1 MLSATTTARRGDEGV
16 YRQITHT
23 LWSIVYLLGEC
34 KWVCDYGVM
43 TKWIVALL
51 SGLTLAVAQ
60 PAPSAAAKEVL
71 AASDALKQAMMKK
84 DAAAL
89 QKLLHEDLTYSHSN
103 ARLQDKADVVKVT
116 MGNTT
121 IEAMDFSD
129 VTVRVYGA
137 TALIRANVDIRN
149 STGGKS
155 TTSHI
160 NVLFVWLK
168 GPGGWQLVGRQA
180 TQVSPPTTP

>member
-1 MLSATTTARRGDEGV
+1 
-16 YRQITHT
+16 
-23 LWSIVYLLGEC
+23 
-34 KWVCDYGVM
+34 M
-43 TKWIVALL
+43 TKWIVVFL

-60 PAPSAAAKEVL
+60 PAPRAAAKEVL

-84 DAAAL
+84 DAGAL
-89 QKLLHEDLTYSHSN
+89 QKLLHEGLTYSHSN

-116 MGNTT
+116 MGATI

-129 VTVRVYGA
+129 LTVRVYGA

>member
-1 MLSATTTARRGDEGV
+1 MA
-16 YRQITHT
+16 
-23 LWSIVYLLGEC
+23 
-34 KWVCDYGVM
+34 
-43 TKWIVALL
+43 KWIVVFL

-60 PAPSAAAKEVL
+60 SAPDAATKEVL

-84 DAAAL
+84 DAAGL
-89 QKLLHEDLTYSHSN
+89 QKFLHEDLTYSHSN
-103 ARLQDKADVVKVT
+103 ARLQNKADVVKAT
-116 MGNTT
+116 TGQTT

-129 VTVRVYGA
+129 VGVRVYGT
-137 TALIRANVDIRN
+137 TALIRANVDMRN
-149 STGGKS
+149 STDGKS

-168 GPGGWQLVGRQA
+168 GPGGWQLVARQA

>member
-1 MLSATTTARRGDEGV
+1 MA
-16 YRQITHT
+16 
-23 LWSIVYLLGEC
+23 
-34 KWVCDYGVM
+34 
-43 TKWIVALL
+43 
-51 SGLTLAVAQ
+51 LAVAQ
-60 PAPSAAAKEVL
+60 PAPSAAVKEVL

-84 DAAAL
+84 DAGAL
-89 QKLLHEDLTYSHSN
+89 QKLLHEGLTYSHSN

-116 MGNTT
+116 MGATI

-129 VTVRVYGA
+129 LTVRVYGA

>member
-1 MLSATTTARRGDEGV
+1 
-16 YRQITHT
+16 
-23 LWSIVYLLGEC
+23 
-34 KWVCDYGVM
+34 M

-51 SGLTLAVAQ
+51 SGLTLAA
-60 PAPSAAAKEVL
+60 APPDPAAAKEVL

-84 DAAAL
+84 DAAGL
-89 QKLLHEDLTYSHSN
+89 QKYLHEDLTYSHSS
-103 ARLQDKADVVKVT
+103 ALLQNKADVVKAT
-116 MGNTT
+116 MGATT

-129 VTVRVYGA
+129 LTVRVYGT
-137 TALIRANVDIRN
+137 TALIRANVDMRN

>member
-1 MLSATTTARRGDEGV
+1 
-16 YRQITHT
+16 
-23 LWSIVYLLGEC
+23 
-34 KWVCDYGVM
+34 M
-43 TKWIVALL
+43 TKWIIALL
-51 SGLTLAVAQ
+51 SGLTLAAAPPD
-60 PAPSAAAKEVL
+60 PAAVKEVL

-84 DAAAL
+84 DAAGL
-89 QKLLHEDLTYSHSN
+89 QKYLHEDLTYSHSS
-103 ARLQDKADVVKVT
+103 ALLQNKADVVKAT
-116 MGNTT
+116 MGATT

-129 VTVRVYGA
+129 ATVRVYGT
-137 TALIRANVDIRN
+137 TALIRANVDMRN

>member
-1 MLSATTTARRGDEGV
+1 MSNATHLACSLCHNRPDIEV
-16 YRQITHT
+16 
-23 LWSIVYLLGEC
+23 
-34 KWVCDYGVM
+34 
-43 TKWIVALL
+43 VADLCTCW
-51 SGLTLAVAQ
+51 GQAVLPPVFF
-60 PAPSAAAKEVL
+60 PA
-71 AASDALKQAMMKK
+71 
-84 DAAAL
+84 
-89 QKLLHEDLTYSHSN
+89 YNHSN

-116 MGNTT
+116 MGATA

-129 VTVRVYGA
+129 LTVRVYGT
-137 TALIRANVDIRN
+137 TALIRANVDMRN

>member
-1 MLSATTTARRGDEGV
+1 
-16 YRQITHT
+16 
-23 LWSIVYLLGEC
+23 
-34 KWVCDYGVM
+34 M
-43 TKWIVALL
+43 TKWIIALL
-51 SGLTLAVAQ
+51 SGLTLAAAPPD
-60 PAPSAAAKEVL
+60 PAAVKDVL

-84 DAAAL
+84 DAAGL
-89 QKLLHEDLTYSHSN
+89 QKYLHEDLTYSHSS
-103 ARLQDKADVVKVT
+103 ALLQNKADVVKAT
-116 MGNTT
+116 MGATT

-129 VTVRVYGA
+129 ATVRVYGT
-137 TALIRANVDIRN
+137 TALIRANVDMRN

>member
-1 MLSATTTARRGDEGV
+1 
-16 YRQITHT
+16 
-23 LWSIVYLLGEC
+23 
-34 KWVCDYGVM
+34 M

-51 SGLTLAVAQ
+51 SGLTLAAAPPD
-60 PAPSAAAKEVL
+60 PAAVKEVL

-84 DAAAL
+84 DAAGL
-89 QKLLHEDLTYSHSN
+89 QKYLHEDLTYSHSS
-103 ARLQDKADVVKVT
+103 ALLQNKADVVKAT
-116 MGNTT
+116 MGATT
-121 IEAMDFSD
+121 IEAMDLSD
-129 VTVRVYGA
+129 LTVRVYGT
-137 TALIRANVDIRN
+137 TALIRANVDMRN